1 MKDSIIH
8 DVWKEIITRYRD
20 RSDCLEAIEAY
31 NNSYTHPEKLL
42 PKDVL
47 NYFLHETGDAGRE
60 LILQEKKDM
69 INYAQKWGEL
79 NNFTI
84 TADAE
89 EDGSCSYFLS
99 INELCFEITEDSVK
113 HCAEEYEC
121 YLEDGIL
128 KPMAEKY

>member
-1 MKDSIIH
+1 MTDSIIH

-20 RSDCLEAIEAY
+20 RSDCSEAIEAY

-47 NYFLHETGDAGRE
+47 NYFLHETGDAGRD
-60 LILQEKKDM
+60 LRLQEKKEM
-69 INYAQKWGEL
+69 INHAQKWGEL
-79 NNFTI
+79 NGFEI
-84 TADAE
+84 DADEE
-89 EDGSCSYFLS
+89 EDGTYTYYLH
-99 INELCFEITEDSVK
+99 INELCFVITEDSVA

-128 KPMAEKY
+128 KPIAKKY